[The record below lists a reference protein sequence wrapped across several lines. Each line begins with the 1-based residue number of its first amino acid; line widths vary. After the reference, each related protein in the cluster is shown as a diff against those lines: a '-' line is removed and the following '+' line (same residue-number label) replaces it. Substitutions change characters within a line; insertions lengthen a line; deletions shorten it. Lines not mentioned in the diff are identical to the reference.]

1 MRPIPAIDL
10 KDGRTVRLFKG
21 RFDQVS
27 EYDFAPEDLAGRY
40 LSLGVDWV
48 HVVDLDGARSGNAG
62 NRETIGRMAAL
73 SRGRIQVGGGVRT
86 EADLQALLELGAGR
100 VVVGSTAVEQPEEVM
115 GWLGRYG
122 PERVVVAFDVR
133 LDAAGTPI
141 VLTRGWT
148 KEAGLSLWEAL
159 EAFYQAGLEH
169 LLCTDADRDGAMEGP
184 NVELYAECTARFPA
198 VQVQASGG
206 VRHLADLEALR
217 LSGADSAIIGKA
229 LLDGRITDE
238 EIRSFLRDA

>member
-1 MRPIPAIDL
+1 
-10 KDGRTVRLFKG
+10 
-21 RFDQVS
+21 
-27 EYDFAPEDLAGRY
+27 
-40 LSLGVDWV
+40 
-48 HVVDLDGARSGNAG
+48 
-62 NRETIGRMAAL
+62 
-73 SRGRIQVGGGVRT
+73 
-86 EADLQALLELGAGR
+86 
-100 VVVGSTAVEQPEEVM
+100 M

-217 LSGADSAIIGKA
+217 LSGSDSAIIGKA